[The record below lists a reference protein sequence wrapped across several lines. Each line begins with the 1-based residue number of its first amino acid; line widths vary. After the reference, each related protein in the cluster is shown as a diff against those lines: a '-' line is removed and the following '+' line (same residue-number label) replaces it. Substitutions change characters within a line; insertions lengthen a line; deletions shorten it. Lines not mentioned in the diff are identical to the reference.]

1 MRIKE
6 WKPSDPEEY
15 ARLANERERCRKF
28 GDVAEGVVFKESLAG
43 RGGMSFMLMPEA
55 DHTKEDIQRAASYLV
70 ANRDVVSLYF
80 VRIDARKDA

>member
-15 ARLANERERCRKF
+15 ARLANERERYRNF

-43 RGGMSFMLMPEA
+43 RYGMSFMLMP
-55 DHTKEDIQRAASYLV
+55 DSNHTKEDIQRAGSYLR
-70 ANRDVVSLYF
+70 ANRDVVSLHF
-80 VRIDARKDA
+80 VRIDARKEG